1 MVAMPKIRS
10 PLTVDIRRRLNDRDS
25 RWPAKAVLR
34 IIAMGFEFLAMVL
47 FAVAVTMTNKNF
59 TNTDG
64 PGDWT
69 DGIALAP
76 V

>member
-1 MVAMPKIRS
+1 MAMPKMRS
-10 PLTVDIRRRLNDRDS
+10 PLTVDVRRRLNDQDS
-25 RWPAKAVLR
+25 RWPAKAILR

-47 FAVAVTMTNKNF
+47 FAAAVSMTNKNF

-69 DGIALAP
+69 DGMALAP